1 MARPPSSLQRKERGE
16 QFMTRRIICL
26 LIAAASVIGAVPLF
40 AQEGATAA
48 AGTLT
53 LDKKT
58 YTLKRA
64 LAYETT
70 IDDED
75 AIAVVLSG
83 QPVTSEML
91 KEARDAEKE
100 GGDPGFKRPFLRLV
114 FKKTGEFKYWSA
126 AAGGTMLGRRSG
138 EATGELTAQDGQVKG
153 KASQPTESE
162 GMFPSGFDAHF
173 DVALLKAGQSLP
185 ASTARKGG
193 PAANVK
199 PTVSGVFRGNGKE
212 AKLAYV
218 SAQWREPFNDKPGIV
233 LVFTEKDHSK
243 EKKPDMGAMFGKYG
257 SALIISVDEDGG
269 IFGCQ
274 VVHSAHQKQGFS
286 SIGNIET
293 TDFAYADGKV
303 EGELTTHGE
312 LDTFGEK
319 WEVNI
324 KFLAPLG
331 EIPKEFQVAK
341 KPDKEEKPVT
351 ADEDDDAEIT
361 ESDEESASQPAAT
374 GLNAKELAL
383 TKDATDVEYKALVEQ
398 LVFKS
403 KSDVKKVCAELAAN
417 LKAQGW
423 ASDGP
428 DMVNPQ
434 SSILKRKRGQ
444 ATLTI
449 FVKPENGG
457 SEVKMLTEGLSW

>member
-1 MARPPSSLQRKERGE
+1 
-16 QFMTRRIICL
+16 MTRRIICL

-40 AQEGATAA
+40 AQEGAAAA

-58 YTLKRA
+58 YALKRG

-75 AIAVVLSG
+75 VIAVVLSG

-138 EATGELTAQDGQVKG
+138 EATGELTAQDGRVKG

-212 AKLAYV
+212 AKLAFV
-218 SAQWREPFNDKPGIV
+218 SAQRSEPFSDKPGIT
-233 LVFTEKDHSK
+233 LVFTEKDHPEGEEARHRRK
-243 EKKPDMGAMFGKYG
+243 FGSLG
-257 SALIISVDEDGG
+257 SALIISRPRRWPNLWLPGRSQRSPKAG
-269 IFGCQ
+269 LQ
-274 VVHSAHQKQGFS
+274 
-286 SIGNIET
+286 
-293 TDFAYADGKV
+293 
-303 EGELTTHGE
+303 
-312 LDTFGEK
+312 LDR
-319 WEVNI
+319 
-324 KFLAPLG
+324 
-331 EIPKEFQVAK
+331 QH
-341 KPDKEEKPVT
+341 
-351 ADEDDDAEIT
+351 
-361 ESDEESASQPAAT
+361 
-374 GLNAKELAL
+374 
-383 TKDATDVEYKALVEQ
+383 
-398 LVFKS
+398 
-403 KSDVKKVCAELAAN
+403 
-417 LKAQGW
+417 
-423 ASDGP
+423 
-428 DMVNPQ
+428 
-434 SSILKRKRGQ
+434 
-444 ATLTI
+444 
-449 FVKPENGG
+449 
-457 SEVKMLTEGLSW
+457 